1 MSYVIE
7 ATLSFRG
14 HPEHGT
20 VTVPF
25 PIPRDEYD
33 RTIELLEGIDIGDPL
48 RQDCQ
53 VVGLDSSCPVL
64 KRLEGRTVNVD
75 ELDYLAKRLDGFCAG
90 EDAKLQAMAHKL
102 DISDIK
108 DFINLTFSCQQTTV
122 ITDFSDLEQ
131 IGKDHALTLN
141 GGAMPSSEYDKLD
154 SQAIALDLIQS
165 GKGTITPYGVVFDNG
180 MELEQ
185 VYDGQHFPLYIY
197 EMPLLNLEI
206 RNEQPDSP
214 VEYLSLPASDKQIER
229 TLLRAGVTDMDDAVW
244 EVESGE
250 LSEPVAQA
258 IDLTFDNISGLNGLC
273 RVIET
278 LDTAQREKLDAVVL
292 MARPWFAW
300 EVRQLAENLDQFE
313 FTPGVQ
319 TLEDYGRYLICESGH
334 FEYDENLDG
343 FYDYHHFG
351 EICSREDGG
360 EFTDLG
366 YVSYHGV
373 LALFVLMQ
381 EGSAEQYQQEQEPEI
396 GPVMM

>member
-53 VVGLDSSCPVL
+53 VVGLDSSYSIL
-64 KRLEGRTVNVD
+64 NRLVMQSVNMD
-75 ELDYLAKRLDGFCAG
+75 ELDYLAKRLDSFCNG
-90 EDAKLQAMAHKL
+90 EDAKFQAMAHKL
-102 DISDIK
+102 GISGIK

-131 IGKDHALTLN
+131 IGKNHTLHTN
-141 GGAMPSSEYDKLD
+141 GGAMASAEYDELD
-154 SQAIALDLIQS
+154 GEAIARYLIES
-165 GKGTITPYGVVFDNG
+165 GKGEVTPYGVVFDNG
-180 MELEQ
+180 MKLEQ
-185 VYDGQHFPLYIY
+185 VYDGQHFPLYLY
-197 EMPLLNLEI
+197 ESPLLNLEV
-206 RNEQPDSP
+206 RSGHPDSP
-214 VEYLSLPASDKQIER
+214 AEFLPLPASDKQIER
-229 TLLRAGVTDMDDAVW
+229 TLLRAGVTDVDSAVW
-244 EVESGE
+244 DVESGE
-250 LSEPVAQA
+250 LSEPVALA
-258 IDLTFDNISGLNGLC
+258 IKLENEDILSLNKLC
-273 RVIET
+273 RAIKP
-278 LDTAQREKLDAVVL
+278 LDTAQREKLNAVVL
-292 MARPWFAW
+292 MAKPRSAG

-313 FTPGVQ
+313 FAPDVQ
-319 TLEDYGRYLICESGH
+319 TLEDYGRYMIQESGH
-334 FEYDENLDG
+334 FEYDENLEG

-351 EICSREDGG
+351 EIRSREDGG

-366 YVSYHGV
+366 YVSYHGT
-373 LALFVLMQ
+373 LTLDELMQ
-381 EGSAEQYQQEQEPEI
+381 EDPMEQQEEPEI